1 MSSIKSDMTPADAAA
16 GTPEPAAVETAEAA
30 TSSSPCFS
38 VGDIVT
44 IKRHGKARIITGV
57 VSDPADQYR
66 GRCQVQYLA
75 DGKTYWARPESMR
88 VYHKPPARVLVC
100 ETTKHYR
107 SAALLYAH
115 PDDIILEVGCHEGVT
130 TDILHSRCK
139 WVLGIDLNWD
149 PVARARAK
157 YPHCHFEVVDG
168 FDVDKLR
175 SMSPTGNYDKILI
188 DIGGIAELH
197 TLMSMVG
204 LYYKTFNKA
213 TLVVKNKY
221 FKNLLGNTQVHVPQV
236 ELDQRK
242 ATKQEQQQT
251 TQEAAEHVSGD
262 EQQPQQQIQQLQQL

>member
-1 MSSIKSDMTPADAAA
+1 
-16 GTPEPAAVETAEAA
+16 
-30 TSSSPCFS
+30 
-38 VGDIVT
+38 
-44 IKRHGKARIITGV
+44 
-57 VSDPADQYR
+57 
-66 GRCQVQYLA
+66 
-75 DGKTYWARPESMR
+75 
-88 VYHKPPARVLVC
+88 
-100 ETTKHYR
+100 
-107 SAALLYAH
+107 
-115 PDDIILEVGCHEGVT
+115 
-130 TDILHSRCK
+130 
-139 WVLGIDLNWD
+139 
-149 PVARARAK
+149 
-157 YPHCHFEVVDG
+157 
-168 FDVDKLR
+168 
-175 SMSPTGNYDKILI
+175 MSPTGNYDKILI